1 MHVRLMQ
8 RQDITQVVKIDREV
22 FPTDWPPTNFS
33 KEIDNRLALY
43 LVVTENPPPACTSPT
58 IKPRPGFLARLKS
71 VFVKPP
77 ETTLNPENPVIG
89 YAGMWILADEAHV
102 MSIASGL
109 EHRRQ
114 GIGEALM
121 LAIFELARQHKARVV
136 TLEVRVSN
144 DIAQRLYIKFGFK
157 NVGLRKGYY
166 IDNREDAIIMTT
178 DYLESEEAKHQL
190 GVLWDEFAGRYGQT
204 TFDLDRHERD

>member
-43 LVVTENPPPACTSPT
+43 LVATENPPPACVSSQ
-58 IKPRPGFLARLKS
+58 IKPRQSFYNHLKS
-71 VFVKPP
+71 LFVKPVATP
-77 ETTLNPENPVIG
+77 SNPENPVLG
-89 YAGMWILADEAHV
+89 YAGIWILADEAHV

-109 EHRRQ
+109 EHRRR
-114 GIGEALM
+114 GIGEALL
-121 LAIFELARQHKARVV
+121 LAIFELAKQHRARVI

-144 DIAQRLYIKFGFK
+144 IIAQKLYIKFGFK
-157 NVGLRKGYY
+157 NVGIRKGYY
-166 IDNREDAIIMTT
+166 LDNREDAIIMTT
-178 DYLESEEAKHQL
+178 DYLESEDLQKRL
-190 GVLWDEFAGRYGQT
+190 GALWDEFTTSHGQT
-204 TFDLDRHERD
+204 TFDLDRHEKD